1 MIIKNKEDLKPE
13 YSHALSGSL
22 DINKYLD
29 DWSVGVTIDVFNTTL
44 NNVFVLEKK
53 GLANNGDI
61 LLERKNGNAAYIA
74 GITINPKVQYKKTIS
89 FQCGYTFQNS
99 IYDTPVQWSNTV
111 ENDNRNFFR
120 TPNQYGFY
128 VFSWNLNQLV
138 SLNFSG
144 VYTGSMIAQ
153 HYAGFINQDELS
165 NTPAFF
171 ENNLKIDINPQ
182 LYSAFDVTVNLGVQN
197 ITNAFQ
203 KDFDIGINRDAGY
216 VYGPSRPRTYFLGLS
231 IKM

>member
-1 MIIKNKEDLKPE
+1 M
-13 YSHALSGSL
+13 
-22 DINKYLD
+22 
-29 DWSVGVTIDVFNTTL
+29 
-44 NNVFVLEKK
+44 EKK

-61 LLERKNGNAAYIA
+61 LLERRNGNAAYIA
-74 GITINPKVQYKKTIS
+74 GITINPKIQYKKTIS

-99 IYDTPVQWSNTV
+99 IYDIPVQWSNTV
-111 ENDNRNFFR
+111 ENNNSSFFR
-120 TPNQYGFY
+120 TPNHYGFY
-128 VFSWNLNQLV
+128 VISWNLNQLV

-153 HYAGFINQDELS
+153 HYAGFIKQDVLS
-165 NTPAFF
+165 ETPSFF
-171 ENNLKIDINPQ
+171 ENNIKIDIDHQFN
-182 LYSAFDVTVNLGVQN
+182 SSFDVTMNIGVQN
-197 ITNAFQ
+197 VTNAFQ

>member
-1 MIIKNKEDLKPE
+1 
-13 YSHALSGSL
+13 
-22 DINKYLD
+22 
-29 DWSVGVTIDVFNTTL
+29 
-44 NNVFVLEKK
+44 
-53 GLANNGDI
+53 
-61 LLERKNGNAAYIA
+61 
-74 GITINPKVQYKKTIS
+74 
-89 FQCGYTFQNS
+89 
-99 IYDTPVQWSNTV
+99 
-111 ENDNRNFFR
+111 
-120 TPNQYGFY
+120 
-128 VFSWNLNQLV
+128 
-138 SLNFSG
+138 
-144 VYTGSMIAQ
+144 GSMIAQ